1 MRDDEWFK
9 ALRVFLQ
16 WYFKKIQRVLQGCFQ
31 EVSRLFHKK
40 LKGLLRKF
48 QLYFKKVSRKI
59 EECIKG
65 VLSGYQGYLK
75 TVQRE
80 FQRSFKCILRV
91 CVSRVFNESLGIR
104 LVDASQA
111 SRDAARDPTSQK
123 SAALRDWNSGF
134 WLVRALAPA
143 NQSPSWVRTAEN
155 S

>member
-1 MRDDEWFK
+1 MGFTGIRKGVSGRF
-9 ALRVFLQ
+9 
-16 WYFKKIQRVLQGCFQ
+16 QGCFK
-31 EVSRLFHKK
+31 EGFKGVSKK
-40 LKGLLRKF
+40 LQESLKSTLKKLQG
-48 QLYFKKVSRKI
+48 YFKKVSRKI

-111 SRDAARDPTSQK
+111 SRDAARDPTSQN
-123 SAALRDWNSGF
+123 SVALRDWNSGF
-134 WLVRALAPA
+134 
-143 NQSPSWVRTAEN
+143 
-155 S
+155 